1 MLQSVAYVARIRNGY
16 SGRNGAGQAVTG
28 QDDVDRIRAFGV
40 ADGAALQASQARA
53 AAAPRGPCR
62 SRSRGVGAVLVGL
75 FGISPGVMLESRQA
89 RCDEGE
95 IICPGNQ
102 KTEIEKSKPRL
113 PWVLR
118 RHCDCPLATIDHGR
132 SEAAVGS
139 TAPGFG
145 SDVIGANDQ
154 VQARFR
160 HINPHI
166 CDRRSPCYRLDNC
179 DEMFAFG
186 ETSG

>member
-62 SRSRGVGAVLVGL
+62 SRSRGVGAGLVGL
-75 FGISPGVMLESRQA
+75 FGISPGVMLESCQA
-89 RCDEGE
+89 RRDEGE

-102 KTEIEKSKPRL
+102 NTQIEQFKPRL
-113 PWVLR
+113 QWAPC
-118 RHCDCPLATIDHGR
+118 RHGDCLLATIDHGR
-132 SEAAVGS
+132 PEAAF
-139 TAPGFG
+139 TPPIPCFG
-145 SDVIGANDQ
+145 SVGANDQ
-154 VQARFR
+154 VQACFR
-160 HINPHI
+160 HINPQM
-166 CDRRSPCYRLDNC
+166 CDSAIAGLR
-179 DEMFAFG
+179 A
-186 ETSG
+186 

>member
-62 SRSRGVGAVLVGL
+62 SRSRGVGASLVDL
-75 FGISPGVMLESRQA
+75 FGISPSVMLESCQA
-89 RCDEGE
+89 RRDEGE

-102 KTEIEKSKPRL
+102 NTEIEQFKPRL
-113 PWVLR
+113 QWAPC
-118 RHCDCPLATIDHGR
+118 RHGDCLLATIDHGR
-132 SEAAVGS
+132 LEAAF
-139 TAPGFG
+139 TPPTPCFG
-145 SDVIGANDQ
+145 SIGANDQ
-154 VQARFR
+154 VQACFR
-160 HINPHI
+160 HINPQM
-166 CDRRSPCYRLDNC
+166 CDSAIAGLR
-179 DEMFAFG
+179 A
-186 ETSG
+186 

>member
-1 MLQSVAYVARIRNGY
+1 MTANELSLVWSFCLQ
-16 SGRNGAGQAVTG
+16 
-28 QDDVDRIRAFGV
+28 
-40 ADGAALQASQARA
+40 
-53 AAAPRGPCR
+53 
-62 SRSRGVGAVLVGL
+62 
-75 FGISPGVMLESRQA
+75 ISPTVEFESRQA

-102 KTEIEKSKPRL
+102 KTEIEQSKPRL

-118 RHCDCPLATIDHGR
+118 RHGGCPLATIDHGR

-160 HINPHI
+160 HINPQI
-166 CDRRSPCYRLDNC
+166 AIGDRQVTGLTTVTRCFRSARRLV
-179 DEMFAFG
+179 EGLA
-186 ETSG
+186 

>member
-75 FGISPGVMLESRQA
+75 FGISPGVMLESCQA
-89 RCDEGE
+89 RRDEGE
-95 IICPGNQ
+95 I
-102 KTEIEKSKPRL
+102 KTGFNHGTLLWLKPWRREPEMENPAGWAGL
-113 PWVLR
+113 GVTGAGSAVAGDPQFPASTNAAAFWRRCCWLR
-118 RHCDCPLATIDHGR
+118 
-132 SEAAVGS
+132 
-139 TAPGFG
+139 
-145 SDVIGANDQ
+145 
-154 VQARFR
+154 
-160 HINPHI
+160 
-166 CDRRSPCYRLDNC
+166 
-179 DEMFAFG
+179 M
-186 ETSG
+186 

>member
-1 MLQSVAYVARIRNGY
+1 MLQSVAYVAGIRNVY
-16 SGRNGAGQAVTG
+16 SP
-28 QDDVDRIRAFGV
+28 DM
-40 ADGAALQASQARA
+40 
-53 AAAPRGPCR
+53 AAPRGPAGGR
-62 SRSRGVGAVLVGL
+62 RLTPSRCSNRRFRVAAARFNRRTIGADQAMTANELSLVWSFCL
-75 FGISPGVMLESRQA
+75 QISPTVEFESRQA

-102 KTEIEKSKPRL
+102 KTEIEQSKPRL

-118 RHCDCPLATIDHGR
+118 RHGDCPLATIDHGR
-132 SEAAVGS
+132 PEAAVGS

-145 SDVIGANDQ
+145 SDVIRANDQ

-160 HINPHI
+160 HINPQI
-166 CDRRSPCYRLDNC
+166 CDRRSPGYRLDNC